1 MVILCGE
8 PHHVSMRRIP
18 TLNVEHSMATAL
30 ELTREGWQPYLKGA
44 QRTSSAPPL
53 AASDQA
59 ERQLLFGLVRRAAD
73 LLKSRFGVRRVIL
86 FGSLAKTELFYAK
99 SDVDLAVEG
108 LNGDD
113 YWEAWRMVE
122 EIVADRPVDLI
133 DVETATSSVLK
144 AIKRHGIDL

>member
-1 MVILCGE
+1 
-8 PHHVSMRRIP
+8 
-18 TLNVEHSMATAL
+18 MATAL

-53 AASDQA
+53 AASVRA
-59 ERQLLFGLVRRAAD
+59 EREWVFGLVRKAAD

-86 FGSLAKTELFYAK
+86 FGSLARTESFYAE

-108 LNGDD
+108 LNEAD

-122 EIVADRPVDLI
+122 EIIRDRPVDLV
-133 DVETATSSVLK
+133 DVETASPSVLK
-144 AIKRHGIDL
+144 AIQRHGTDL